1 MINPPLFLL
10 INHING
16 LIIEYYLRRLCTEWI
31 TPPPQGFWRLCTTH
45 GQSLAHQ
52 PLFSTYKGHFRIS
65 RCHKFPHSAISPRTY
80 MMEVSTLTTSQL
92 LVVKPT
98 TGPPSGSPES
108 SAMFISQISSQST
121 QTKKFV
127 HDGSYY
133 YESGELAFVVE
144 DTLFKV
150 NILAPFK
157 PLNGSP

>member
-1 MINPPLFLL
+1 
-10 INHING
+10 
-16 LIIEYYLRRLCTEWI
+16 
-31 TPPPQGFWRLCTTH
+31 
-45 GQSLAHQ
+45 
-52 PLFSTYKGHFRIS
+52 
-65 RCHKFPHSAISPRTY
+65 

-98 TGPPSGSPES
+98 TRPPSGSPES
-108 SAMFISQISSQST
+108 SAMSISQISSQST
-121 QTKKFV
+121 QTKNFV
-127 HDGSYY
+127 RDSNYY